1 MIWQRF
7 SDQYCCSSEPL
18 VFSLKFIFDYII
30 QYCQVIISYINR
42 YRQYYFIHVFI
53 NIGSGIRCIEQNN
66 VSASYL
72 HFQCAV
78 FSIHYFKTTTQE
90 KLKTIFKVLNH
101 KISKQLSRIILLHV
115 KIFRFFPPNIL
126 KLIIVL
132 FYVSVFEYKFSKGFS
147 LFLPIHNIYCG
158 PILPPRIMF

>member
-1 MIWQRF
+1 MFLLILDRELGVLNKKT
-7 SDQYCCSSEPL
+7 CLL
-18 VFSLKFIFDYII
+18 VTFTFNVPYFLSII
-30 QYCQVIISYINR
+30 
-42 YRQYYFIHVFI
+42 
-53 NIGSGIRCIEQNN
+53 
-66 VSASYL
+66 L
-72 HFQCAV
+72 
-78 FSIHYFKTTTQE
+78 KTTTQE

-132 FYVSVFEYKFSKGFS
+132 FYVSVFEYKLSKGFS
-147 LFLPIHNIYCG
+147 LFLPIHNTYCG

>member
-1 MIWQRF
+1 M
-7 SDQYCCSSEPL
+7 
-18 VFSLKFIFDYII
+18 
-30 QYCQVIISYINR
+30 
-42 YRQYYFIHVFI
+42 
-53 NIGSGIRCIEQNN
+53 
-66 VSASYL
+66 SASYL

-78 FSIHYFKTTTQE
+78 FSINYFKTTTQE

-147 LFLPIHNIYCG
+147 LFLPIHNTLLWPYPAPKDHVLNKLG
-158 PILPPRIMF
+158 LPEDVSTQVTDFWPNRFKEDF